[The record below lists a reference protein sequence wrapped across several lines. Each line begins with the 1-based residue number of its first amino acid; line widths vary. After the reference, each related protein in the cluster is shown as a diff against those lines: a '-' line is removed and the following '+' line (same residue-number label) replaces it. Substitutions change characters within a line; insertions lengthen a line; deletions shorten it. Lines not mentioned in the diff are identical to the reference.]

1 MVITKATRK
10 ADMKVDELVD
20 KYIKL
25 RDKKASIKA
34 EYEAKVEEYDKM
46 LDGLESLLLNTFNE
60 TGMDSVKTASGT
72 AYVSTRS
79 SASVAD
85 WEAYFNGYVL
95 PNEAW
100 EMLERRANKTAI
112 EQYKSANN
120 ELPPGINWTETRVI
134 NVRRPS
140 K

>member
-1 MVITKATRK
+1 
-10 ADMKVDELVD
+10 MKVDELVD

-34 EYEAKVEEYDKM
+34 EYDAKIEEYDKM

-72 AYVSTRS
+72 AYVTTRT

-85 WEAYFNGYVL
+85 WDAFFNGYIL
-95 PNEAW
+95 QNEAW

-112 EQYKSANN
+112 EQYKAANS

>member
-1 MVITKATRK
+1 
-10 ADMKVDELVD
+10 MKVDEIVE

-34 EYEAKVEEYDKM
+34 EYDDKIAEYDKV
-46 LDGLESLLLNTFNE
+46 LDGLEALLLNTFNE
-60 TGMDSVKTASGT
+60 TGIDSVKTTAGT
-72 AYVSTRS
+72 AFVATRT

-95 PNEAW
+95 PNQAW

-112 EQYKSANN
+112 EQYKSAND
-120 ELPPGINWTETRVI
+120 ELPPGINWTETRVV